1 MREKKGDSFLQ
12 QKAERAEQHNRDQA
26 RERELR
32 QVERAIREMAARIAE
47 QALRYLE
54 RERDRDWGW
63 S

>member
-12 QKAERAEQHNRDQA
+12 QKAESAEQHNRDQA
-26 RERELR
+26 R
-32 QVERAIREMAARIAE
+32 ERAIREMAARIAE